1 MSGLEV
7 ILPRNKDIGPP
18 IDAESAILQASSDI
32 ELKPSGGGCGQL
44 DAEMAAGGKNEVGT
58 GTVEDKG
65 IGNGENCPNVRNGAQ
80 ATLSNLQQRQQ
91 FVNNMRGNKRK
102 KRRQNKKRKY
112 KPYSKLS
119 WQERRELED
128 RETKRANRVREEM
141 FAHGQ
146 PLAPYN
152 TTQFLMEDHND
163 LADLDS
169 KLIMVVRRGGGRAR
183 ESSVSQ
189 DDSELGDEE
198 FYSSP
203 EDEEEFL
210 TREFS
215 TAYEDLHA
223 ERLNSMSKAEL
234 IAECRGLEA
243 RAESLERRIREMSGT
258 RATSDGEGGGESVVN
273 VQLITMG
280 LTDDNTQNAEEEPG
294 DSEESDKLRSLKME
308 LAKLTEE
315 NERLRAENESLR
327 SGKTVDA
334 LCEAGGE
341 VEMAEVGDTPAR
353 SPSQSSTSSSSSS
366 STSVD
371 SDSDSTAS
379 TASCCTSRCECRSS
393 PEREDIIPPEPL
405 NVTEGQLEEDAAGL
419 PMLNGDHQDDGDPD
433 ALECDARVE
442 EPDPIP

>member
-7 ILPRNKDIGPP
+7 ILPCNKNLGPQ
-18 IDAESAILQASSDI
+18 IDAESAILQATSEL
-32 ELKPSGGGCGQL
+32 ELKPSVGGRSQL

-58 GTVEDKG
+58 GTLQDKDSG
-65 IGNGENCPNVRNGAQ
+65 DGENCPNVRNGAQ
-80 ATLSNLQQRQQ
+80 TTKSNLQPRQQ
-91 FVNNMRGNKRK
+91 HMNNMKGNKRK

-146 PLAPYN
+146 PVAPYN

-169 KLIMVVRRGGGRAR
+169 QLIMVGRRGGGRAR
-183 ESSVSQ
+183 ESSISQ

-243 RAESLERRIREMSGT
+243 RADSLERRLRELSGA
-258 RATSDGEGGGESVVN
+258 RGVSDGEVGGESESD
-273 VQLITMG
+273 VQPVTKDLC
-280 LTDDNTQNAEEEPG
+280 DENTQNA
-294 DSEESDKLRSLKME
+294 DDDAVDTEESDKMRNLRME
-308 LAKLTEE
+308 LARLTEE

-327 SGKTVDA
+327 LGKTVDA
-334 LCEAGGE
+334 HCEAGGE
-341 VEMAEVGDTPAR
+341 VEMAEVDENPSG
-353 SPSQSSTSSSSSS
+353 SPSQSMSSSSSS
-366 STSVD
+366 STTSVD

-393 PEREDIIPPEPL
+393 PERDATIPSDRPDPDDALQEDD
-405 NVTEGQLEEDAAGL
+405 GADL
-419 PMLNGDHQDDGDPD
+419 PMLNGVHQEEGDPD
-433 ALECDARVE
+433 PVDCDARADD
-442 EPDPIP
+442 PDPIP